1 MTTTVPQYHKQLR
14 SLDPTDFERFIAEVW
29 ERRGWETELT
39 TTSGDGGIDVIATK
53 DQPVPEKRLI
63 QAKCYGNGN
72 NVGAP
77 EVREYDSLNRTNPDA
92 DLTLI
97 VTTSSFTKPAEQTA
111 SSLDVKLVDGPQLS
125 QIIEDADAGD
135 LVIDYT
141 SGEPTPPDT
150 EPVTSTTQSSTD
162 SEEPTTDEEMDVI
175 DAIFAVIQM
184 LLVLGVLG
192 YVVFYVVT
200 TMLI

>member
-14 SLDPTDFERFIAEVW
+14 SLDPTDFERFLAELW
-29 ERRGWETELT
+29 ERRGWEAELT
-39 TTSGDGGIDVIATK
+39 TSSGDGGIDVIATK

-111 SSLDVKLVDGPQLS
+111 SSLDVKLVDGSQLS
-125 QIIEDADAGD
+125 QIIEDAGAGD

-141 SGEPTPPDT
+141 SGDTPTADT
-150 EPVTSTTQSSTD
+150 SSPETDTTSRTNSTD
-162 SEEPTTDEEMDVI
+162 QTTDEEMDVI
-175 DAIFAVIQM
+175 DALLAVIQM

-192 YVVFYVVT
+192 YVVFYIVT
-200 TMLI
+200 TVLV

>member
-14 SLDPTDFERFIAEVW
+14 SLDPTEFERFIAELW

-39 TTSGDGGIDVIATK
+39 TSSGDGGIDVVATK
-53 DQPVPEKRLI
+53 NQPVPEKWLI

-72 NVGAP
+72 TVGAP
-77 EVREYDSLNRTNPDA
+77 EVREYHSLNRTNPDA
-92 DLTLI
+92 DLTLV
-97 VTTSSFTKPAEQTA
+97 VTTSSFTTPAKQTA

-141 SGEPTPPDT
+141 SGDTPTSDSPSPEPDT
-150 EPVTSTTQSSTD
+150 TSRTNSTD
-162 SEEPTTDEEMDVI
+162 QPTDEEMDVI
-175 DAIFAVIQM
+175 DALLAVIQM

-192 YVVFYVVT
+192 YVVFYIVT
-200 TMLI
+200 TVLV